1 MEMVLYDISLLFLP
15 YFSSVHYV
23 VRAIQV
29 MIPALSPLLLPAA
42 QGSAVKQCTPHM
54 LETPGDKHLHLG
66 SPHSALGDQRFL
78 RLVLT
83 SVFLLCH
90 LYSFHSISSYLS
102 LISAM
107 PCFVHQFP
115 APRL

>member
-1 MEMVLYDISLLFLP
+1 MYDIRLLFLP

-23 VRAIQV
+23 GRAIQV
-29 MIPALSPLLLPAA
+29 MIPALSPLLLPAAA

-66 SPHSALGDQRFL
+66 SPRSALDDQRFL

-83 SVFLLCH
+83 SVFLLCL
-90 LYSFHSISSYLS
+90 LYSFLFVPSHP
-102 LISAM
+102 ISA
-107 PCFVHQFP
+107 
-115 APRL
+115 